1 MSRAE
6 TLRAIQCP
14 ACGAGL
20 DVLGGGRVAVMV
32 CPYCTTEL
40 DAVQNFA
47 ALRKF
52 EGLTRPNTP
61 FRLGMEGEIA
71 GIRHQ
76 IIGILGQVEHWKG
89 REWHWAEHL
98 LYSET
103 HGYSWLSLEEG
114 HCLWSRRV
122 RWSLPESHFNPAWI
136 NRQETRPSFNAEG
149 RKWSYLETTSQ
160 TADYVEGSFTWVPK
174 LGDLTSSV
182 SYLADGEILTVEV
195 GATETEQT
203 LTRWLPAAEVARAF
217 GLAES
222 DLPRPQARHPAEP
235 LPQSESRFTLPTAAG
250 FVLATLA
257 MMTWLEGQSR
267 VALPNLP
274 VAHEAMPQDVTFEI
288 TQANR
293 LALIELESRLSN
305 AWATYALNLTGPDG
319 ADLIEVEREIGYF
332 EGVDG
337 GESWSEGS
345 QTASLI
351 FRPAEAGL
359 YTLRLTHEGG
369 AREPD
374 PSGRPSILPAQVALR
389 VYEGHSNAVWPSLA
403 LILFLMLGAAAPLR
417 RWIARKTRLRLGDWD
432 EE

>member
-20 DVLGGGRVAVMV
+20 DVLGGGRVTILV

-52 EGLTRPNTP
+52 EGLQRPNTP

-71 GIRHQ
+71 GVRHQ

-103 HGYSWLSLEEG
+103 HGYSWLSLESG

-122 RWSLPESHFNPAWI
+122 RWSLPETYFTPAWI
-136 NRQETRPSFNAEG
+136 NRQERRPHFRAEG
-149 RKWSYLETTSQ
+149 RKWSYLESTSQ

-174 LGDLTSSV
+174 LGDLTTSI
-182 SYLADGEILTVEV
+182 SYLADGEILTVEA

-203 LTRWLPAAEVARAF
+203 LSRWLPRAEVAQAF
-217 GLAES
+217 GIAES
-222 DLPRPQARHPAEP
+222 DLPPPQGRHAATP
-235 LPQSESRFTLPTAAG
+235 LPQSDDRFVLTTAASCAGALLLLIGWLGAQTHTLLHAQPFLLSDLPQTIDLPVTQPGRLMGIDLHSNVDNGWHG
-250 FVLATLA
+250 FELDLEDPQGNLVFEREVGTSYYHGVDQGEFWREGDPEAQITLRPEQAGTYRLTLA
-257 MMTWLEGQSR
+257 NGGSEMEPNELGGQPASHITVNVVEGKS
-267 VALPNLP
+267 
-274 VAHEAMPQDVTFEI
+274 
-288 TQANR
+288 
-293 LALIELESRLSN
+293 SLS
-305 AWATYALNLTGPDG
+305 W
-319 ADLIEVEREIGYF
+319 I
-332 EGVDG
+332 
-337 GESWSEGS
+337 
-345 QTASLI
+345 
-351 FRPAEAGL
+351 
-359 YTLRLTHEGG
+359 
-369 AREPD
+369 
-374 PSGRPSILPAQVALR
+374 
-389 VYEGHSNAVWPSLA
+389 
-403 LILFLMLGAAAPLR
+403 MLGLLVLLGFGAAGPLR
-417 RWIARKTRLRLGDWD
+417 RWIASKDRLRLGDWD

>member
-52 EGLTRPNTP
+52 EGLKRPNTP

-71 GIRHQ
+71 GVRHQ
-76 IIGILGQVEHWKG
+76 IIGILGQVERWKG

-122 RWSLPESHFNPAWI
+122 RWSLPETYFNPAWI

-149 RKWSYLETTSQ
+149 RKWSYLESTSQ

-182 SYLADGEILTVEV
+182 SYLADGEVITVEV

-203 LTRWLPAAEVARAF
+203 LTRWLPRTDVARAF

-222 DLPRPQARHPAEP
+222 DLPRPQGRHPAEP

-250 FVLATLA
+250 FVVATLA
-257 MMTWLEGQSR
+257 MISWLDSQTTL
-267 VALPNLP
+267 ALPP
-274 VAHEAMPQDVTFEI
+274 TQVPHETMPKDLTFEI
-288 TQANR
+288 TQPAR
-293 LALIELESRLSN
+293 LARIELNSPVAN
-305 AWATYALNLTGPDG
+305 AWVDYTLEITRPDG
-319 ADLIEVEREIGYF
+319 NELLEVEREIGF
-332 EGVDG
+332 FSGRDEG
-337 GESWSEGS
+337 ETWSEGS
-345 QTASLI
+345 QSTSLI

-359 YTLRLTHEGG
+359 YTLRLTHDGG
-369 AREPD
+369 ARDPD
-374 PSGRPSILPAQVALR
+374 PSGSPSILPARVTVQVQ
-389 VYEGHSNAVWPSLA
+389 EGHSNAVWPSLA
-403 LILFLMLGAAAPLR
+403 IILFLILGASAPLR
-417 RWIARKTRLRLGDWD
+417 RWIARKDRLRQGDWD